1 MSSRRLQVSCVVLL
15 FIVGALVGGPGRV
28 GAETPEELQQR
39 VKACLRDMDDE
50 DPQVRQKGTDDA
62 ARLGLEA
69 LPLLEA
75 AMKDSRATPELLSRL
90 EMIVPPLRKRAGN
103 VVRRAEIEAFCHR
116 VYVEDFAALAE
127 KNPKWDKLAQE
138 EVALSAGLVAQLPAN
153 HNEKERLWDLTRK
166 FSKGEYKDPLVL
178 YIGVRWGTIH
188 GTLSKVQ
195 RVEQGRAAA
204 EGMETSKYNAWIKA
218 SAWLRYADALGFDV
232 SHPLEKPEVIKTA
245 RDAFDHAYS
254 DLAEAYADPTVPLD
268 ALFLTTDYFLEVS
281 QTLLKE
287 RKATYERI
295 APLAEKHRAGTV
307 LGKWLEGRYLME
319 SAWDA
324 RGTKPEVTAEQYRT
338 YVKCLE
344 EARTATRQAIE
355 IAPNHPGPYVTMMS
369 CGLGQEEVIKNLDAA
384 LACDPLYE
392 DASRNAM
399 AALNPIWVGDS
410 DSGEDPRLVF
420 LHKLVK
426 KGEFST
432 RLPLLLADFH
442 CKEARISSPNGPI
455 EPYYFRLKGV
465 WDDMQSV
472 YVPYL
477 KEFPDSYADRSA
489 YAYCACFAGRWKIAH
504 EQFELLG
511 KNIVTYGWDGFSI
524 NDLRKE
530 AAAKAQVEDEQAEAI
545 ARARAEAARRTAYFQ
560 KLFLDEYQKAGA
572 RDAKWNAFAEEA
584 LRTAAAYYAE
594 DFQREGDEEDRAT
607 EACEKAFAAGCDDPL
622 LRVIAAC
629 LHDDRLAAHDDT
641 YVAAL
646 YPAAVTLQKSGYS
659 AILKSY
665 FMLHAAVNRMAAS
678 PGDAERTEL
687 LAHVKE
693 ASGQLPTLWND
704 KEFPRPL
711 FFDRCNDVIG
721 VSMYC
726 GKDRDAMVVDMLDTL
741 TKGGVDEANVL
752 LAKSSYQLI
761 KSYDILSDTTKHFIN
776 HFPKETQ
783 EAYFKSIRE
792 ALAMTEPTIKAD
804 PNDANALLTRFQLSR
819 RCEHSF
825 PKRQQYFYAALR
837 ADPTCY
843 GTYVEALE
851 SFSPSSTMGGQWES
865 AMNVGWLAQR
875 SGIPKCKVPLTTP
888 KYFEIFAAHPAGP
901 VAYDKQQ
908 TIALYREEASK
919 FHDYIIDSYQM
930 YLKDFPNDHE
940 IRSKLALQACWM
952 NDWKTAHEQFEK
964 LGKHVRAAVFESKK
978 YLAELKLQADEE
990 AAKIEAEEKLPKQRE
1005 GVAPGAPLDN

>member
-1 MSSRRLQVSCVVLL
+1 MSSRRLEVSCVVLL
-15 FIVGALVGGPGRV
+15 FILGVLVGGSTRLR
-28 GAETPEELQQR
+28 AETPEELRQR

-50 DPQVRQKGTDDA
+50 DAQVRQRGTDDA

-75 AMKDSRATPELLSRL
+75 ALKDSRATPELLSRL
-90 EMIVPPLRKRAGN
+90 ETIVPPLRKRAGN

-116 VYVEDFAALAE
+116 VYVEDFAALGE
-127 KNPKWDKLAQE
+127 KNPKWDKFAQE
-138 EVALSAGLVAQLPAN
+138 EVALSAGLLAQLPAN
-153 HNEKERLWDLTRK
+153 HNERERLWDLTRK
-166 FSKGEYKDPLVL
+166 FSKPEYKDPLVL

-188 GTLSKVQ
+188 GSVNKVQ
-195 RVEQGRAAA
+195 RVEQARAAA
-204 EGMETSKYNAWIKA
+204 EALEPSKYNCWIKA
-218 SAWLRYADALGFDV
+218 CAWIRYADALGFEV
-232 SHPLEKPEVIKTA
+232 NHPLDKPELVKAA
-245 RDAFDHAYS
+245 RDAFDHAYRN
-254 DLAEAYADPTVPLD
+254 LADAYADPTVPLD
-268 ALFLTTDYFLEVS
+268 ELFSTSDQFCDVS
-281 QTLLKE
+281 QTLFKE
-287 RKATYERI
+287 RKAAYERI

-307 LGKWLEGRYLME
+307 LGKWLEGRFQME

-324 RGTKPEVTAEQYRT
+324 RGTKPEVTAEQYET
-338 YVKCLE
+338 SAKCMVA
-344 EARTATRQAIE
+344 ARNATRRAIE

-369 CGLGQEEVIKNLDAA
+369 CGLGQEEVIKNLEAA

-392 DASRNAM
+392 EASRNAM

-420 LHKLVK
+420 LHRLVK

-432 RLPLLLADFH
+432 RLPLLLAEFH
-442 CKEARISSPNGPI
+442 CKEARSIS
-455 EPYYFRLKGV
+455 PYYFRLKGV

-472 YVPYL
+472 YGPYL

-489 YAYCACFAGRWKIAH
+489 YAVCACFAGRWKIAH
-504 EQFELLG
+504 EQFETLG
-511 KNIVTYGWDGFSI
+511 KNFVPYGWDGFSI

-530 AAAKAQVEDEQAEAI
+530 AAAKAQVEDEQADAI

-594 DFQREGDEEDRAT
+594 DFQRDGDEEDRAT

-622 LRVIAAC
+622 LRVIAAG

-641 YVAAL
+641 YVAGL
-646 YPAAVTLQKSGYS
+646 YPAAVTLQKSGYG
-659 AILKSY
+659 AMLKSY
-665 FMLHAAVNRMAAS
+665 FMLHAATNRMAAS
-678 PGDAERTEL
+678 PGDAERAEL

-693 ASGQLPTLWND
+693 ATGQLPALWND

-726 GKDRDAMVVDMLDTL
+726 GKDRDAMVMDMLDTL

-792 ALAMTEPTIKAD
+792 AMAMTEPAIKAN

-825 PKRQQYFYAALR
+825 QKREQYFYATLR

-865 AMNVGWLAQR
+865 AMKVAWLAER
-875 SGIPKCKVPLTTP
+875 SGIPKCKAPLTTP

-919 FHDYIIDSYQM
+919 FHDYIIDSYQT

-952 NDWKTAHEQFEK
+952 EDWKTAHEQFEI
-964 LGKHVRAAVFESKK
+964 LGKHVRAPVFESKK
-978 YLAELKLQADEE
+978 YLGELKLQADEE
-990 AAKIEAEEKLPKQRE
+990 AAKIEAAEKMRKERE
-1005 GVAPGAPLDN
+1005 GGVPRVPLDN